1 MPVKIKALILDDIL
15 GIWDNKGVPS
25 RRRNGI
31 QKYSIIAEIFTIISV
46 YIEGILFLRRGIVYL
61 FVYFYGVFN

>member
-1 MPVKIKALILDDIL
+1 MPVKIKALIIDDIL
-15 GIWDNKGVPS
+15 GIWDNKCVPS
-25 RRRNGI
+25 RRRNRI